1 MPLSSI
7 IDMGVADQGL
17 PKLVGDG
24 LKNLSSVGDH
34 VDAQQTAV
42 VTSSWGFPSWGS
54 HPAQEMDM
62 SGGQHGRTC
71 LDRRLNPIEWAG
83 EFFRLGRGGLSRG
96 TV

>member
-1 MPLSSI
+1 MPLSSV

-42 VTSSWGFPSWGS
+42 VTSWFPSWGS
-54 HPAQEMDM
+54 HPAQEMGM

-71 LDRRLNPIEWAG
+71 LDRGLNPIEWAG
-83 EFFRLGRGGLSRG
+83 EFFRLGRGGLGRG
-96 TV
+96 PV